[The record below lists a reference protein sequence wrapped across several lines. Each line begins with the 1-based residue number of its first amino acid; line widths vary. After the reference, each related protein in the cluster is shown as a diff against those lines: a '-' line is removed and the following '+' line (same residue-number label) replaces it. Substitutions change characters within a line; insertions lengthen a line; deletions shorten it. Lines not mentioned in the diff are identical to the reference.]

1 MIKKQGLYSPLFEHE
16 NCGAGFIC
24 SLKGEKTNKII
35 HNALNILTCLEHRGA
50 VSSDGRTG
58 DGAGILIQIPH
69 EFMLKQCDFDIPDP
83 GEYAL
88 GMLFLPKKVK

>member
-69 EFMLKQCDFDIPDP
+69 EFMLSLIHI
-83 GEYAL
+83 
-88 GMLFLPKKVK
+88 